1 MSLLYAVADDVVVDV
16 ANVERPDSCSEARLS
31 NSLRPVETIDE
42 DPVVNDDEIDDVT
55 AVDDEEEDSLKLPLT
70 CLEGEEEVFSGFSM
84 ALNLPALLLMLLL
97 LLLLVVLVR

>member
-42 DPVVNDDEIDDVT
+42 DPDDEIDDVT
-55 AVDDEEEDSLKLPLT
+55 AVDDEEDSLKLPLT
-70 CLEGEEEVFSGFSM
+70 CLEGEEVFSGFSM
-84 ALNLPALLLMLLL
+84 ALNLPALLLLLL
-97 LLLLVVLVR
+97 LLLLVLVR